1 MSGFVVDFE
10 TQQLIDFLLAE
21 ASKLEQKK
29 AVKKGLM
36 NAARIFVARGK
47 LNLQTR
53 LLGHG
58 GVGNL
63 MRAFRTKWSQKNLT
77 AYAGFF
83 RKGDLGARAQF
94 GNHAHLVD
102 LGSGPRFTDSG
113 AYRGVMPANYFWHD
127 ARFTEEKAAYEAIYD
142 GVQEAI
148 QRMQSRLN

>member
-63 MRAFRTKWSQKNLT
+63 MRAFRTKWRQKNLT

-113 AYRGVMPANYFWHD
+113 AYQGVMPANYFWHD